1 MNLRRA
7 QNHNHASEHKLFDY
21 HLYFWRYWGNKNR
34 NNGEKVRREE
44 RGFRMEWVNS
54 ILTIPAPSSALQA
67 KNGRAL
73 QGIAK
78 KGHTWESPRKKNWGM
93 QASTVRC
100 ADESIQ
106 GYSGEVL

>member
-1 MNLRRA
+1 ML
-7 QNHNHASEHKLFDY
+7 QNINCFTIIY
-21 HLYFWRYWGNKNR
+21 TFGGYWENENR
-34 NNGEKVRREE
+34 NNGEKVKREE

-54 ILTIPAPSSALQA
+54 ILAIPTPSSALQA

-78 KGHTWESPRKKNWGM
+78 KGYTWESQRKKNQGM